1 MPELFLFTDTSIAEL
16 VKEFTDE
23 DDFIDALRC
32 QQGEPLCHWMNVL
45 QTKLLSL
52 SVIEGISFKQT
63 ALECVVWFISL
74 FLEDSGFVLFVCQS
88 QDHFSAKAQP
98 QGSLSYALWT

>member
-32 QQGEPLCHWMNVL
+32 QQGEPLCH
-45 QTKLLSL
+45 
-52 SVIEGISFKQT
+52 
-63 ALECVVWFISL
+63 
-74 FLEDSGFVLFVCQS
+74 
-88 QDHFSAKAQP
+88 
-98 QGSLSYALWT
+98 

>member
-32 QQGEPLCHWMNVL
+32 QQGEPLCHGRNLL
-45 QTKLLSL
+45 QTELLSL
-52 SVIEGISFKQT
+52 SVTDDKQT
-63 ALECVVWFISL
+63 ALECVWFISL
-74 FLEDSGFVLFVCQS
+74 FGGEGGFVLFVCQIRG
-88 QDHFSAKAQP
+88 HFNAREWP
-98 QGSLSYALWT
+98 HGS